1 MKITI
6 QEAFLLI
13 FLILASLCCWGVFF
27 WAIDRAFAHDIDH
40 LSRKLGVNFRKS
52 DGTLPVEDQVVPNEP
67 LSWDGVFYEGQ
78 PTNSCLENPERFRG
92 TGKSMKELRKDFWHS
107 RRNLVNMITL
117 LAGMVNRNVAYA
129 TAAGIPDA
137 KIPFY
142 NYDPFHK
149 CSEPY
154 YPYLPANFAALAKSW
169 GLPLFWCDGLE
180 VRYDYFL
187 QAQREHP
194 EHSYRVGF
202 PARAESAFNYYD
214 RIPADPIADACAWWK
229 DGKITFQH
237 ALSYAEAH
245 CDAGMAH
252 FNSLK
257 VRVLYLW
264 DLERLK
270 GYRR

>member
-1 MKITI
+1 MRIIKDVL
-6 QEAFLLI
+6 FLVLCW
-13 FLILASLCCWGVFF
+13 LAALCWLVVI
-27 WAIDRAFAHDIDH
+27 WMVDKAFAHNIEH
-40 LSRKLGVNFRKS
+40 LSHRLGVNFQNS
-52 DGTLPVEDQVVPNEP
+52 DGTLPVEDQVDPNEP

-78 PTNSCLENPERFRG
+78 PTNSCLENPEPHKKTER
-92 TGKSMKELRKDFWHS
+92 TMKQINFDFWHS

-117 LAGMVNRNVAYA
+117 LSGMVNRNVAYA
-129 TAAGIPDA
+129 TAAGVPDA

-142 NYDPFHK
+142 NYDPFKK

-154 YPYLPANFAALAKSW
+154 YPRLPADFARLSAGW
-169 GLPLFWCDGLE
+169 GLPMYWCDGLE

-202 PARAESAFNYYD
+202 PARGESAFNYYD
-214 RIPADPIADACAWWK
+214 RIPANPIADACMRWK

-237 ALSYAEAH
+237 ALSYAEDH
-245 CDAGMAH
+245 RTAGMIH